1 MPPWE
6 DRLLVTLVTVGEG
19 RCPSP
24 TKYMRRINR
33 TAALRT
39 ICPSGKDAK
48 DIIKANLIKVDG
60 ITENKR
66 GRKIYKD
73 MTVFIESENLE
84 LKVK

>member
-1 MPPWE
+1 MEISINTPFIKL
-6 DRLLVTLVTVGEG
+6 DQLL
-19 RCPSP
+19 
-24 TKYMRRINR
+24 KYSG
-33 TAALRT
+33 

>member
-6 DRLLVTLVTVGEG
+6 DRLLVTFVTVGEG

-39 ICPSGKDAK
+39 ICPSGKDIFAK
-48 DIIKANLIKVDG
+48 HID
-60 ITENKR
+60 ITEFYD
-66 GRKIYKD
+66 I
-73 MTVFIESENLE
+73 FILSNFDENTTRNGGG
-84 LKVK
+84 